1 MKTTSWG
8 RSKELL
14 SLAAGMA
21 GHELKRTVQARLT
34 SSLEKVASSEVAA
47 RVAQAQLLAESLG
60 RLKGAFMKAG
70 QLLSIDASDVLPPEA
85 QAILAQLQGQA
96 EPVDFSV
103 IRGVLEE
110 DLGAEG
116 LAALVDL
123 REKASAAASIGQVHR
138 ATAHGIPVAVKVQY
152 PGIAESIDSDLAL
165 VEKLAQ
171 GWLTVGRRHI
181 DLHGTFEELRTILHL
196 EADYERERGYLE
208 RFGELLAD
216 DPRFVVPHSM
226 PRLSSR
232 RVLTMTWEEG
242 VPLGAWL
249 AGSPARSARD
259 ALAVALLDL
268 FCRELFSWG
277 LVQTDPNF
285 GNFLVRPETEEIVLL
300 DFGATLAYDDAFRT
314 SYRQMLRAMA
324 SKDPRTLIEVGLA
337 NGLLDSR
344 ESEESRAIFAEMMQL
359 AVEPFVGGPFAFG
372 DADYAARTREVGTRF
387 VQSLRFS
394 APPRHLIFLHR
405 KLGGLF
411 QLFKRLDVSL
421 DLRATWERMIGGSGP
436 TLTAA

>member
-1 MKTTSWG
+1 MKSTSWS

-14 SLAAGMA
+14 SLAAGVA
-21 GHELKRTVQARLT
+21 GQELKRSVRARLT
-34 SSLEKVASSEVAA
+34 SSLEKVASSDVAA
-47 RVAQAQLLAESLG
+47 RVAQAHLIADSLG

-70 QLLSIDASDVLPPEA
+70 QLLSIDASDILPPEA
-85 QAILAQLQGQA
+85 QQILAQLQGQA
-96 EPVDFSV
+96 EPVEFEVVRQV
-103 IRGVLEE
+103 IVD
-110 DLGAEG
+110 DLGEEG
-116 LAALVDL
+116 LAVLVGL
-123 REKASAAASIGQVHR
+123 EEIAAAAASIGQVHR

-208 RFGELLAD
+208 TFGELLAGD
-216 DPRFVVPHSM
+216 ARFVVPQSM
-226 PRLSSR
+226 PRLSSK

-249 AGSPARSARD
+249 ETGPPREARD
-259 ALAVALLDL
+259 AVATALLDL
-268 FCRELFSWG
+268 FCKELFAWG

-285 GNFLVRPETEEIVLL
+285 GNFLIRPNTGEIVLL
-300 DFGATLAYDDAFRT
+300 DFGATLTYDMAFRH
-314 SYRQMLRAMA
+314 SYREMLRAMG
-324 SKDPRTLIEVGLA
+324 SGDDRILIEVGLA
-337 NGLLDSR
+337 HDLLDPR
-344 ESEESRAIFAEMMQL
+344 ESDASRAIFAEMMRL
-359 AVEPFVGGPFAFG
+359 AVEPFVKRGAFAFS
-372 DADYAARTREVGTRF
+372 DADYTSRTREVGTRF

-394 APPRHLIFLHR
+394 APPRRLIFLHR

-411 QLFKRLDVSL
+411 ALFKRLDVTI
-421 DLRATWERMIGGSGP
+421 DLSATWDKMTGAIITSS
-436 TLTAA
+436 A